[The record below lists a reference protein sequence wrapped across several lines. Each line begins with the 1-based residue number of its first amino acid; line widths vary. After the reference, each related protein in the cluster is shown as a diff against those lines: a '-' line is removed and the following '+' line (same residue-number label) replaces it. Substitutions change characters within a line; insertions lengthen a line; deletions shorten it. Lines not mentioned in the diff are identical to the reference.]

1 MRGPALPH
9 RVRPNIGTNIKEN
22 AILFGSRIL
31 GVFMSSQSVAYA
43 LGGTLTEQ
51 QRLIAQAKGLE
62 VHAKW
67 LLDEIRVASGQRTVD
82 VGCGPIGILNLLSA
96 RVGCDGIAIGVER
109 EPRFF
114 DMAQSELDMRRLQNV
129 KLVKADALNT
139 GLERNSYDFVHERLL
154 LINFPPASQQALL
167 TEMIALLKPGGTI
180 AVQEFDSA
188 SYVCYP
194 EHSSWNTLL
203 GIWNDTFHAAGGNE
217 FVGRSIEGLLRS
229 AGVENVSMKVHV
241 EVAKVGEYR
250 RTHLLS
256 LLRSMEDSVVDSGR
270 ITKPELKKHMAAL
283 SDHLADPETTLID
296 KLVVQAWGQKRT

>member
-1 MRGPALPH
+1 
-9 RVRPNIGTNIKEN
+9 
-22 AILFGSRIL
+22 
-31 GVFMSSQSVAYA
+31 MSSQSIAYT

-67 LLDEIRVASGQRTVD
+67 LLDEVGVASAQRTVD

-96 RVGCDGIAIGVER
+96 RVGRDGIVIGVER

-114 DMAQSELDMRRLQNV
+114 DMAQSELDRRRLQNV
-129 KLVKADALNT
+129 KLVKADALHT

-154 LINFPPASQQALL
+154 LINFPPASQRALL
-167 TEMIALLKPGGTI
+167 AEMIALLKPGGTI

-194 EHSSWNTLL
+194 EHPSWNILL
-203 GIWNDTFHAAGGNE
+203 NIWNDTFHAAGGNE
-217 FVGRSIEGLLRS
+217 FVGRSIERLLRS
-229 AGVENVSMKVHV
+229 AGVKNVSMKVHV

-256 LLRSMEDSVVDSGR
+256 LLQLMEDSVVTSGR
-270 ITKPELKKHMAAL
+270 ITKPELKKHMVAL

>member
-1 MRGPALPH
+1 
-9 RVRPNIGTNIKEN
+9 
-22 AILFGSRIL
+22 
-31 GVFMSSQSVAYA
+31 MSSQSVAYA

-51 QRLIAQAKGLE
+51 QRLIAQAQGLE
-62 VHAKW
+62 MHAKW
-67 LLDEIRVASGQRTVD
+67 LLDQTGVAGGQRAVD
-82 VGCGPIGILNLLSA
+82 VGCGPIGILNLLSD
-96 RVGCDGIAIGVER
+96 RVGRDGVVIGVER

-114 DMAQSELDMRRLQNV
+114 DMAEAELSNRRLQNV
-129 KLVKADALNT
+129 KLVKADALHA

-154 LINFPPASQQALL
+154 LINFPPVSQRALL
-167 TEMIALLKPGGTI
+167 TEMMSLLKPGGII

-194 EHSSWNTLL
+194 EHPSWDILL

-217 FVGRSIEGLLRS
+217 FVGRSIGRLLRS

-256 LLRSMEDSVVDSGR
+256 LLQSMEDSVVTSGR
-270 ITKPELKKHMAAL
+270 ITKAELKRHMTAL
-283 SDHLADPETTLID
+283 SEHLADPETTLID
-296 KLVVQAWGQKRT
+296 KLVVQAWGQKGR